1 MQSLL
6 SMKKVLVFAYYFPP
20 LGLSGVQRTLA
31 FVKYLRHYG
40 WEPTVITVGE
50 IGYYAHD
57 TEMLKEVQSLGIQV
71 IRTDS
76 FDPHSIRRHKRT
88 YSMPKERMRKLY
100 SILSET
106 FLIPDTK
113 IGWKRYALSA
123 AIKELSKNSYSCI
136 FSTAPPYTS
145 HIIATELG
153 SRFSIPVVL
162 DYRDAWVDYPF
173 KRYITPFH
181 TFLHEKMEKKVLQS
195 SHAVITAAQSIYSPM
210 SKRYK
215 ELFTKKA
222 SIISQGF
229 DPEYFSEKSRNYTN
243 NHHTLV
249 ITYSGVFYEDRT
261 PEYFLEAVAQLVK
274 NYPSLRPKIQL
285 WFIGI
290 FREEHKK
297 IIEKKGLTDI
307 VTLWGYLPHDQ
318 CVHLLLQS
326 DILWAMMMDDCSTP
340 GKIFEYIGAQKHIL
354 GCVPPD
360 GAMADII
367 LQCNGTVVSPDNAEQ
382 IQQSLLSLIN
392 KWSEGKLPVVDD
404 ETRNMYNREI
414 LTKKLSEV
422 LNSVS
427 L

>member
-1 MQSLL
+1 
-6 SMKKVLVFAYYFPP
+6 MKKVLVFAYYFPP

-31 FVKYLRHYG
+31 FVKYLHHYG
-40 WEPTVITVGE
+40 WEPTVITVGD

-57 TEMLKEVQSLGIQV
+57 TEMLKEVQNLGIRV

-76 FDPHSIRRHKRT
+76 FDPHALRKNKRT
-88 YSMPKERMRKLY
+88 YSMPSERLRKLY
-100 SILSET
+100 SIVSEI
-106 FLIPDTK
+106 FLIPDSK
-113 IGWKRYALSA
+113 IGWKHYALSA
-123 AIKELSKNSYSCI
+123 GTKELSTNSYDCI

-145 HIIATELG
+145 HVVATALG
-153 SRFSIPVVL
+153 ERFSLPVIL

-181 TFLHEKMEKKVLQS
+181 FYIHNKMEKKVLES
-195 SHAVITAAQSIYSPM
+195 CHHIITAAQSIYRPM

-229 DPEYFSEKSRNYTN
+229 DPEYFSEKSSNNTN
-243 NHHTLV
+243 NHHTMV

-261 PEYFLEAVAQLVK
+261 PEYFLEAVAQLT
-274 NYPSLRPKIQL
+274 NSYPSLRAKIKL
-285 WFIGI
+285 WFIGV

-297 IIEKKGLTDI
+297 IIENKGLSDI

-318 CVHLLLQS
+318 CVRLLLQS

-354 GCVPPD
+354 GCVPPH